1 VVFDHHSPL
10 EHSTHTNLLAIDHRI
25 EAAADLVIEGW
36 DDAGQRNEINDLAH
50 VVASLWLAV
59 TSRVNKKGPN
69 HVGSSE
75 FYQNPTWPPFVDR
88 FHRTGGS

>member
-1 VVFDHHSPL
+1 MVFDHHSPL
-10 EHSTHTNLLAIDHRI
+10 EHSPHTNLLAIDHRI

-59 TSRVNKKGPN
+59 TSRVNKKG
-69 HVGSSE
+69 
-75 FYQNPTWPPFVDR
+75 
-88 FHRTGGS
+88 RTMSAAANFTRTPLGRRL